1 MAQLTVRKISQEVV
15 GALER
20 RVETNGRFAEAE
32 HRETSRA
39 SLPGAGDDFAAR
51 AEALRW
57 RPRSSVDSSDVIRA
71 AGDGA
76 P

>member
-1 MAQLTVRKISQEVV
+1 MAQLTVRKIGRTAV

-20 RVETNGRFAEAE
+20 RAEANGWFAEAE
-32 HRETSRA
+32 HRETLRA

-51 AEALRW
+51 AEALHR
-57 RPRSSVDSSDVIRA
+57 RLRSSVDGSHAIRA
-71 AGDGA
+71 ARDGT